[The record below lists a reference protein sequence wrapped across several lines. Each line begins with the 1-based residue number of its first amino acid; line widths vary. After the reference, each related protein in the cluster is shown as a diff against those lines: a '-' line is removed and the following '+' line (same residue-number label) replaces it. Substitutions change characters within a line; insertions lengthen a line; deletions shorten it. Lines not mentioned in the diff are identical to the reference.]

1 MRRCLRYLCES
12 MKRFSPFAFFVLLL
26 VSLVARSAEAPAR
39 PNIVVV
45 LADQWRAQ
53 AFGFAGDPNVQ
64 TPNFDRLAGESVRF
78 VNAVAGMPVCSPTR
92 ASLLTGQR
100 PITHGVFINDVPLN
114 PDAITL
120 PKTLKAAGYDTA
132 AIGKW
137 HIDGHGRSA
146 FIPRERRQGFDYWK
160 VLECTHNYTDSIYYG
175 DTSEKL
181 HWSGYD
187 ALDQTR
193 DACEYLRSR
202 EKSAKPF
209 LLWLAWGP
217 PHDPYMTAPEKYRAL
232 YHPAKLT
239 LRPNVPATLEAQTRK
254 NLAGYYAHCSALD
267 EAMGE
272 LLRTLRESGLAENT
286 ILVFSSDHGD
296 MLGSQGLWKKQKPF
310 DESAR
315 VPMLF
320 RWPAALGKEARQL
333 SEPINSEDV
342 MPTLLGLAGVAIPP
356 SVEGLDFSGH
366 LRGGPSPSDGA
377 TVLTC
382 VAPFGEFE
390 RRNGGREYRALRTTR
405 YTYVRDLNG
414 PWLLFDSDAD
424 PYQQNNLIGQ
434 PASAARQAELDAQL
448 ARKLKASGDAFRPG
462 AEYIQKRGYFVD
474 ANGTAPYNN

>member
-1 MRRCLRYLCES
+1 
-12 MKRFSPFAFFVLLL
+12 MKRFSLLSLFVMLLA
-26 VSLVARSAEAPAR
+26 SLAARAAVR

-53 AFGFAGDPNVQ
+53 AFGFAGDPNGK

-78 VNAVAGMPVCSPTR
+78 VNAVAGIPVCSPTR

-114 PDAITL
+114 PDAITF
-120 PKTLKAAGYDTA
+120 PKVLKAAGYDTA

-160 VLECTHNYTDSIYYG
+160 VLECTHHYTDSIFYG
-175 DTSEKL
+175 DTAEKR

-193 DACEYLRSR
+193 DACEFLRSR
-202 EKSAKPF
+202 EKGAKPF

-217 PHDPYMTAPEKYRAL
+217 PHDPYLTAPAKYRAL
-232 YHPAKLT
+232 YDPAKLT
-239 LRPNVPATLEAQTRK
+239 LRPNVPANLEAQTRK

-267 EAMGE
+267 DAMGE
-272 LLRTLRESGLAENT
+272 LLRTLRESRLASDT
-286 ILVFSSDHGD
+286 ILVFSADHGD

-315 VPMLF
+315 VPMLV
-320 RWPAALGKEARQL
+320 RWPAAFGTEARQL
-333 SEPINSEDV
+333 AAPINSEDV

-356 SVEGLDFSGH
+356 RVEGLDYSAH
-366 LRGGPSPSDGA
+366 LRGGPSPGDGA

-390 RRNGGREYRALRTTR
+390 RRNGGREYRGLRTAQH
-405 YTYVRDLNG
+405 TYVRDLNG
-414 PWLLFDSDAD
+414 PWLLFDNDAD
-424 PYQQNNLIGQ
+424 PYQQKNLVDQ
-434 PASAARQAELDAQL
+434 PAHAALQAELDAQL
-448 ARKLKASGDAFRPG
+448 TRKLKANGDAFLTG
-462 AEYIQKRGYFVD
+462 AEYIRQRGYIVD
-474 ANGTAPYNN
+474 ANGTAPYEK